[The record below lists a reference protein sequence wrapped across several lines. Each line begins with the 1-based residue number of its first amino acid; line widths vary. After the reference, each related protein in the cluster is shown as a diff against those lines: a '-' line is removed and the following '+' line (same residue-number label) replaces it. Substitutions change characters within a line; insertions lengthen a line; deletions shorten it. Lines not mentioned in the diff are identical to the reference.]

1 MMKQQNVGLTQVVRR
16 APRAI
21 IIGASHGVGCEM
33 AKLLSMQGYVVGL
46 MARNQEKLDHLWR
59 ELEGPSY
66 VELLDLE
73 DSQENF
79 LEAFKRLNLMIGGVN
94 LVVFCADAGFNN
106 QGEDKMVQE
115 QMLRVNI
122 EGLLSI
128 SEAALD
134 SFQTLT
140 NGTGHLV
147 VFSSLYAMRG
157 DKQRMCYCA
166 TKAFVSNYLDSLRR
180 HCQTL
185 KYKKE
190 NGRHGGIKIT
200 ELRPFYVCEEQ
211 MSSKP
216 SFWYRSNEA
225 IALQA
230 FKAILKHRSV
240 SYLFFRWR
248 LLALFARYAPW
259 RLLERWF
266 PCRIVTNEPES
277 KSGDKE

>member
-1 MMKQQNVGLTQVVRR
+1 MMKQQNVGLTQVVKR

-33 AKLLSMQGYVVGL
+33 AKLLSSQGYVVGL

-73 DSQENF
+73 ESQETF
-79 LEAFKRLNLMIGGVN
+79 QEAFRRLNLMIGGVN
-94 LVVFCADAGFNN
+94 LVIFCADAGFNC
-106 QGEDKMVQE
+106 QCEDKIVQE

-128 SEAALD
+128 SELALD
-134 SFQTLT
+134 SFKTLT
-140 NGTGHLV
+140 NGTGHLA

-180 HCQTL
+180 HCQEL
-185 KYKKE
+185 KRKKE
-190 NGRHGGIKIT
+190 NGRHGGIDIT
-200 ELRPFYVCEEQ
+200 ELRPFYMCEEQ
-211 MSSKP
+211 LNQNP

-230 FKAILKHRSV
+230 FKAIVKRRSV
-240 SYLFFRWR
+240 SYLFWRWR
-248 LLALFARYAPW
+248 FLALFARYAPW

-266 PCRIVTNEPES
+266 PWQNQNRETEG
-277 KSGDKE
+277 KSADKE